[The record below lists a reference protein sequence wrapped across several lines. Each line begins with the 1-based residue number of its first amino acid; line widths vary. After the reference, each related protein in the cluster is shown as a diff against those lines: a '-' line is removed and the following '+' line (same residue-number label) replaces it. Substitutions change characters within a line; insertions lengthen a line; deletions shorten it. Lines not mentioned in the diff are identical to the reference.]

1 MSFFKNIFGKKDN
14 QNEEDSFA
22 DNELKREKNMNYKS
36 KNDEPPIFS
45 DKINEDIFEDIN
57 IDTENF
63 GSKDSENIKSIL
75 NTVMENLEDGSEA
88 KEKLKQKLQ
97 RENFNTS
104 NINIV
109 SSGNYTIKKV
119 IKNGKV
125 VQNTKEKT
133 GDLDNDTMEKI
144 NDIVINVFK
153 K

>member
-1 MSFFKNIFGKKDN
+1 MHLIWQFK
-14 QNEEDSFA
+14 
-22 DNELKREKNMNYKS
+22 
-36 KNDEPPIFS
+36 
-45 DKINEDIFEDIN
+45 
-57 IDTENF
+57 
-63 GSKDSENIKSIL
+63 
-75 NTVMENLEDGSEA
+75 
-88 KEKLKQKLQ
+88 
-97 RENFNTS
+97 TS